1 MWMQIILIMV
11 RYELPRLPYEY
22 DQLEPFIDT
31 ETMKIH
37 HQKHHQA
44 YVDGLNKSL
53 EQIGGTSHPQY
64 ISSIL
69 SDLKSIP
76 ESGRNA
82 INFFGGGFENHRLFW
97 ETMNPSNDGT
107 PGGKLENAIVVYF
120 DNFKNFKKIFTET
133 AIAIQGSGWCWLVF
147 NQTYNKIEII
157 TTFNQDSPWTLQKI
171 PLLGLDV
178 WEHAY
183 YLKYQNKRSDYVEAW
198 WNVINWDYVENRF
211 SELSR

>member
-1 MWMQIILIMV
+1 MV
-11 RYELPRLPYEY
+11 IYQLPKLPYAY
-22 DQLEPFIDT
+22 DELEPFIDT

-53 EQIGGTSHPQY
+53 ELVGSSSHPQY

-69 SDLKSIP
+69 SDLKLIP
-76 ESGRNA
+76 ESGQSA

-97 ETMNPSNDGT
+97 ETMIPNSDGK
-107 PGGKLENAIVVYF
+107 PEGKLEDSIDVYF
-120 DNFKNFKKIFTET
+120 DNFENFKKVFSEK
-133 AIAIQGSGWCWLVF
+133 AIAIQGSGWCWMVF
-147 NQTYNKIEII
+147 NQTFNKIEII
-157 TTFNQDSPWTLQKI
+157 TTSNQDSPWTLQKI

-183 YLKYQNKRSDYVEAW
+183 YLKYQNKRPDYVKAW
-198 WNVINWDYVENRF
+198 WNVVNWDYVENRF
-211 SELSR
+211 TELPG

>member
-1 MWMQIILIMV
+1 VV
-11 RYELPRLPYEY
+11 RYELPKLSYGY
-22 DQLEPFIDT
+22 DELEPFIDT

-53 EQIGGTSHPQY
+53 EQVGSASHPQY

-69 SDLKSIP
+69 ANLKSIP
-76 ESGRNA
+76 ESGQSA

-97 ETMNPSNDGT
+97 ETMTPNSNGN
-107 PGGKLENAIVVYF
+107 PGGKLEDSIDVYF
-120 DNFKNFKKIFTET
+120 NNFENFKKVFSEK
-133 AIAIQGSGWCWLVF
+133 AISIQGSGWCWLVF

-157 TTFNQDSPWTLQKI
+157 TTLNQDSPWVFQKI

-183 YLKYQNKRSDYVEAW
+183 YLKYQNKRPDYVEAW

-211 SELSR
+211 TELFV